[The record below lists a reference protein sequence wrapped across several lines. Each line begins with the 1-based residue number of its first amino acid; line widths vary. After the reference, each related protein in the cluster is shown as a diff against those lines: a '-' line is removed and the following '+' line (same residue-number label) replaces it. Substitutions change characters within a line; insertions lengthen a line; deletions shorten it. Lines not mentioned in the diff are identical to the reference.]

1 MELYWQGA
9 AAVLLTVILGL
20 SLGSQKKDM
29 GLLLTIAACCLVAT
43 AAISYL
49 RPVITFV
56 QEHQTLGQLDDGM
69 LEILLKAVGIGLI
82 GDIAS
87 LICTDAGNGAL
98 GKTLQLLTSAVVLWL
113 SLPLLNS
120 LLELIQEMLGEV

>member
-20 SLGSQKKDM
+20 SLGSQKKET

-43 AAISYL
+43 AAMSYL
-49 RPVITFV
+49 GPVITFV
-56 QEHQTLGQLDDGM
+56 QELQTLGQLDDGM
-69 LEILLKAVGIGLI
+69 LEILLKAVGIGLV
-82 GDIAS
+82 GEIAS

-113 SLPLLNS
+113 SLPLLNA
-120 LLELIQEMLGEV
+120 LLELIQEILGEV

>member
-20 SLGSQKKDM
+20 SLGSQKKEM

-43 AAISYL
+43 AAMSYL

-56 QEHQTLGQLDDGM
+56 QELQTLGQLDDGM

-82 GDIAS
+82 GEIAS

-120 LLELIQEMLGEV
+120 LLELIQEILGEV

>member
-20 SLGSQKKDM
+20 SLGSQKKEM

-56 QEHQTLGQLDDGM
+56 QELQTLGQLDDGM

-82 GDIAS
+82 GEIAS

-120 LLELIQEMLGEV
+120 LLELIQEILGEV